1 MTPEFGG
8 MSLRMFGSLLVVLGL
23 ILLLFYLARRLR
35 LRGEPRSAH
44 VPQMRLLGTLSIAP
58 KRALALVEFS
68 DKWLIVGIGAENV
81 NLITTLDRP
90 PLMEPDQDVLRK
102 GTGFQDFLSGTG
114 ILHSWKKS
122 RETSSTD
129 DASQ

>member
-8 MSLRMFGSLLVVLGL
+8 MSLRMFGSLLLVLGL
-23 ILLLFYLARRLR
+23 ILVLFYLSRRLR
-35 LRGEPRSAH
+35 LRGSSH
-44 VPQMRLLGTLSIAP
+44 SSQVPQMRLLGTLNLAP

-68 DKWLIVGIGAENV
+68 NKWMIVGIGAENV

-90 PLMEPDQDVLRK
+90 PETEEDRNLKK
-102 GTGFQDFLSGTG
+102 GTGFQEYLYGAG
-114 ILHSWKKS
+114 ILQPCKKGGGATS
-122 RETSSTD
+122 RD